1 MVVRFVRTTWGGVAE
16 VALAVLLVGGIFTV
30 AGGASTTPNLPPL
43 TPEQL
48 VASTIQGLAS
58 PPPVAGHVSVDL
70 GLGLPQLPNEGPA
83 AFARAGDLISYL
95 LGDHR
100 LHVWRSSGGV
110 RLTDL
115 LPLAEKSLVVSVA
128 ERDAWAWDSESYT
141 AYHLRGPGDRPG
153 AGGALATGGTKG
165 DGYGPIGFPAGLLD
179 PVKLAG
185 AAIAAITPTTA
196 VSVSTPVRVAGR
208 AAYELVLEPRSGET
222 LVGSIRIDV
231 DAERHVPLGVLVF
244 ARGASK
250 PAISVVFTGVS
261 FDPIEPST
269 FRFSPP
275 PGAKVVEASDLAGH
289 GAQEGSKGLG
299 LGEYLAGPPRLF
311 GHDWETIVAVPVS
324 NLPEIV
330 GGPAGAL
337 LSRFLPFS
345 GPLLSVRLVDRGDHG
360 WLVYGAVPQK
370 ALAAVDPE
378 LA

>member
-1 MVVRFVRTTWGGVAE
+1 MVVRFVRTSWGAVAA
-16 VALAVLLVGGIFTV
+16 VALAVLLVGAIFTV

-70 GLGLPQLPNEGPA
+70 ALGLPTLPNEGPA

-100 LHVWRSSGGV
+100 LHVWRSSDGV
-110 RLTDL
+110 RVTDL
-115 LPLAEKSLVVSVA
+115 LPLAEKSFFVSVA
-128 ERDAWAWDSESYT
+128 DRDAWAWDSESYT
-141 AYHLRGPGDRPG
+141 AYHLGAPADRSG
-153 AGGALATGGTKG
+153 GGGALGLGGTKG

-179 PVKLAG
+179 PEKLAS

-196 VSVSTPVRVAGR
+196 VSVGTPVRVAER
-208 AAYELVLEPRSGET
+208 DAYELVLQPKTGET

-244 ARGASK
+244 ARGASR
-250 PAISVVFTGVS
+250 PAISVAFTGVS
-261 FDPIEPST
+261 FDPIAPSI

-275 PGAKVVEASDLAGH
+275 PGAKVVEASDLSGH
-289 GAQEGSKGLG
+289 GAQESSKGLG
-299 LGEYLAGPPRLF
+299 LGEYLAGHPRVF
-311 GHDWETIVAVPVS
+311 GHDWATIVAVPIS
-324 NLPEIV
+324 NLPQV
-330 GGPAGAL
+330 LGGPAGSL
-337 LSRFLPFS
+337 LSKLLPFS

-370 ALAAVDPE
+370 ALAAVEPE